1 MTQSL
6 TIPQGSTICTLRAIK
21 LVFIAMVSSQFVR
34 AEGDSNSASVRPV
47 IATPEISKA
56 PEIDGKM
63 SEGEWNTATVYRFI
77 CQNTQP
83 KDLLNP
89 RVGAPAQAQE
99 NTPPLLRMDYNGF
112 RNPRYD
118 SHSFFKGS
126 GGGQLGPLAITPS
139 VADWS
144 VGSIS
149 DFSNGLSHS

>member
-6 TIPQGSTICTLRAIK
+6 TIPQGSTIRTLRAIK

-99 NTPPLLRMDYNGF
+99 NTPP
-112 RNPRYD
+112 
-118 SHSFFKGS
+118 
-126 GGGQLGPLAITPS
+126 ITPY
-139 VADWS
+139 
-144 VGSIS
+144 
-149 DFSNGLSHS
+149 GLQRIPESAL